1 MSLILGIPP
10 IVLELHQQG
19 LLERAFNDALFP
31 ALLFRSEALAEEWPQ
46 NTGDELVM
54 TRAGL
59 LPPITGPIVPGTD
72 PVPQNVPF
80 EQWVAKLSQFA
91 GTIDTHMPS
100 SATANA
106 NMLMR
111 NIQQLGL
118 QAGQSV
124 DRLARNNLFLAYLQ
138 GNTNIID
145 AVLIGAVQLHVA
157 SLNGFTE
164 ATAPGV
170 IARPQ
175 PVSATNPLPATLGV
189 GVAAVSVSIIAASP
203 DNPALP
209 LGPGVVT
216 LAAALGAGFA
226 ARSPLK
232 SAYATRVVRPSG
244 GDSVDNISA
253 ADTFVLQQ
261 AINAVAILRQN
272 NVQPHEDGFYH
283 AHISPTANAQ
293 VFADPVFQ
301 RLNQSLPEH
310 VIYKEGFIGTI
321 SGVMFFMNQQ
331 APDATNVSAP
341 GAVLPSTGLLAKHG
355 PEVGADV
362 INKDGVAIGR
372 TILTGKGALYER
384 YLDESAYM
392 SEAGVTGKIGE
403 FSVVNNGLQILTE
416 RIRFIMRAP
425 LDRLQQS
432 VASSWSLSTAF
443 PVPSDIT
450 ASSSPAKFKRAVVLE
465 FAAG

>member
-1 MSLILGIPP
+1 
-10 IVLELHQQG
+10 
-19 LLERAFNDALFP
+19 
-31 ALLFRSEALAEEWPQ
+31 
-46 NTGDELVM
+46 
-54 TRAGL
+54 
-59 LPPITGPIVPGTD
+59 
-72 PVPQNVPF
+72 
-80 EQWVAKLSQFA
+80 
-91 GTIDTHMPS
+91 MPTS
-100 SATANA
+100 STANA
-106 NMLMR
+106 NLLMR

-124 DRLARNNLFLAYLQ
+124 DRLARNNLFQAYLQ
-138 GNTNIID
+138 GNTNLID
-145 AVLIGAVQLHVA
+145 PAGIGATQLHVA
-157 SLNGFTE
+157 SLNGFIET
-164 ATAPGV
+164 AAPGV
-170 IARPQ
+170 SARPQ
-175 PVSATNPLPATLGV
+175 PVSAANPLPATLGV
-189 GVAAVSVSIIAASP
+189 GVAAVSVSIILAAP

-209 LGPGVVT
+209 LGPGIVT
-216 LAAALGAGFA
+216 LSAALGAAFA
-226 ARSPLK
+226 IRSPLK
-232 SAYATRVVRPSG
+232 SAFATRIVRPSG

-261 AINAVAILRQN
+261 AINAVAVLRQN

-331 APDATNVSAP
+331 APDITNVSAP

-355 PEVGADV
+355 NEIGADV
-362 INKDGVAIGR
+362 VNKDGVQIGR

-384 YLDESAYM
+384 YLDESSAFM
-392 SEAGVTGKIGE
+392 TEAGVTGKIGE

-432 VASSWSLSTAF
+432 VASTWSLSTAF

-450 ASSSPAKFKRAVVLE
+450 ASSSSAKFKRATVLE
-465 FAAG
+465 FASG